1 MTQRPALH
9 ALAREGGSFIV
20 VGLLQLLLDWA
31 VFVAA
36 TALGVPAAPANLGAR
51 VSGAMLGFWLNG
63 RVTFARDGEAKL
75 GWRRFV
81 RFALV
86 WLALTAISTWLVAA
100 VAARF
105 GLPYAWLAKPLVEA
119 ALALPAFFLWRQVVY
134 R

>member
-1 MTQRPALH
+1 MTAMSLIRQ
-9 ALAREGGSFIV
+9 GGSYV
-20 VGLLQLLLDWA
+20 LVGLLQLLLDWA

-36 TALGVPAAPANLGAR
+36 TALGMPAAPANLVAR

-63 RVTFARDGEAKL
+63 RVTFARDGEARL
-75 GWRRFV
+75 GWWRFV

-86 WLALTAISTWLVAA
+86 WLALTAVSTWLVAV

-105 GLPYAWLAKPLVEA
+105 GLHYAWLAKPVVEA